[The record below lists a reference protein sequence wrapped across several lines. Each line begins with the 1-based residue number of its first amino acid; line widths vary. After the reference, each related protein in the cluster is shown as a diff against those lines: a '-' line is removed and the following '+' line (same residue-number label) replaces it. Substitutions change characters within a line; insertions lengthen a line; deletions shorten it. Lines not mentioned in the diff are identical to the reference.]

1 MLGPIITFL
10 AVCAI
15 LAIYMSIVH
24 HFLRASEQPED
35 RRPEEPHDNRS
46 RPANR
51 ALPGGGVNAGRT
63 DQPRTRRR
71 TSFRKSCA

>member
-35 RRPEEPHDNRS
+35 RRPEEPHEQLE
-46 RPANR
+46 PAGK
-51 ALPGGGVNAGRT
+51 PGLA
-63 DQPRTRRR
+63 RRW
-71 TSFRKSCA
+71 RKRWAH